1 MRLPDDSQ
9 SCIRSAL
16 RRRRRALGLT
26 QNDAANLLGMSRVS
40 YHRIETG
47 VRRIRF
53 VEIAAI
59 CEAFNCHV
67 GELVQDGQLAS
78 AYVHAAKA
86 ILGEAAIR
94 PVHGPQPRLRIA
106 TDPVVISAQSRSA
119 QSRFRGTSGIGSGI
133 HRFADRPGPL
143 LLSGIEF
150 DCDESRRID
159 PETPG
164 NFVAAGG

>member
-1 MRLPDDSQ
+1 MIYAIVSITPSSLNEVGKLGYRSKAARLGAAMGADLFSLSSEEKVMRLPDDSQ
-9 SCIRSAL
+9 ACIRSAL
-16 RRRRRALGLT
+16 RRRRRTLGLT
-26 QNDAANLLGMSRVS
+26 QEDAASLLGMSRVT

-86 ILGEAAIR
+86 ILGEAS
-94 PVHGPQPRLRIA
+94 P
-106 TDPVVISAQSRSA
+106 
-119 QSRFRGTSGIGSGI
+119 
-133 HRFADRPGPL
+133 
-143 LLSGIEF
+143 
-150 DCDESRRID
+150 
-159 PETPG
+159 
-164 NFVAAGG
+164 

>member
-1 MRLPDDSQ
+1 MYLNLTLLMFYAIVSITPSSLNEAVKLGHRSKPARLGAAMGAGLFSSSSEEKAMRLPDDSQ
-9 SCIRSAL
+9 ACIRSAL
-16 RRRRRALGLT
+16 RRRRRTLGLT

-53 VEIAAI
+53 IEIAAI

-86 ILGEAAIR
+86 ILGEAA
-94 PVHGPQPRLRIA
+94 P
-106 TDPVVISAQSRSA
+106 
-119 QSRFRGTSGIGSGI
+119 
-133 HRFADRPGPL
+133 
-143 LLSGIEF
+143 
-150 DCDESRRID
+150 
-159 PETPG
+159 
-164 NFVAAGG
+164 

>member
-1 MRLPDDSQ
+1 MQLCRSHPVLENEAVKLGYRSKAARLGAAMGAGLFSSSSEEKPMRLPDDSQ
-9 SCIRSAL
+9 ACIRSAL
-16 RRRRRALGLT
+16 RRRRRTLGLT

-86 ILGEAAIR
+86 ILGEAS
-94 PVHGPQPRLRIA
+94 P
-106 TDPVVISAQSRSA
+106 
-119 QSRFRGTSGIGSGI
+119 
-133 HRFADRPGPL
+133 
-143 LLSGIEF
+143 
-150 DCDESRRID
+150 
-159 PETPG
+159 
-164 NFVAAGG
+164 

>member
-1 MRLPDDSQ
+1 LGDRSKTVRLGAAMGAGLSSANSEEKAMRLPDDSQ
-9 SCIRSAL
+9 ACIRSAL
-16 RRRRRALGLT
+16 RRRRRTLGLT

-47 VRRIRF
+47 VRRTRF

-86 ILGEAAIR
+86 ILGEAS
-94 PVHGPQPRLRIA
+94 P
-106 TDPVVISAQSRSA
+106 
-119 QSRFRGTSGIGSGI
+119 
-133 HRFADRPGPL
+133 
-143 LLSGIEF
+143 
-150 DCDESRRID
+150 
-159 PETPG
+159 
-164 NFVAAGG
+164 